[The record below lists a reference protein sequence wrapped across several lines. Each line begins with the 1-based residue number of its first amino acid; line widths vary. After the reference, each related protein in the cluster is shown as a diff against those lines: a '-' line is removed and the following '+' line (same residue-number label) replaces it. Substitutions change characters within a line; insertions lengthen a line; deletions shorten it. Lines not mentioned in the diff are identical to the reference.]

1 MEVNQLKFKIND
13 FCYEYDK
20 LKSDDFLVYNG
31 KFDIGRTIPLLGKMN
46 GIIRLDR
53 DILSCTHL
61 EINHQ
66 TEPYRFHRA
75 YLLKCRPNEYQVYIV
90 VIDKQSMEIYD
101 INTRLRLKY
110 RNGSEWIPY
119 QHSNHVERPEI
130 CDTQSIQEHNN
141 DKTNN
146 AHDDCRIEIETK
158 INDGIDDTFLKKT
171 NAIRFKHFKQFR
183 AHWIIFKSMFNVAPV
198 LTLIGGMLYTQLLL
212 IGLMVVL
219 GIEASVIQHVVPLG
233 GFNIVLQI
241 IALII
246 PYMIMEHIITS
257 MIIVFAQR
265 IWSDYKGVTIVNGY
279 RAQSRFK
286 EVTPRYVRRLNDIV
300 EFENDPNVA
309 HRLYECIDL
318 EQSYDYTFVIDHTQ
332 YGQIVDQVPRSGE
345 LSPKHLAMKNHVLS
359 EEINKSDVDDFMDV
373 IMNYHNAKA
382 NIEYQREYD
391 KYDKAFGKAIQNQTS
406 PLNRSLDDMNNTLK
420 CYSDEIDQLMQDKM
434 KDTNERI

>member
-1 MEVNQLKFKIND
+1 
-13 FCYEYDK
+13 
-20 LKSDDFLVYNG
+20 
-31 KFDIGRTIPLLGKMN
+31 
-46 GIIRLDR
+46 
-53 DILSCTHL
+53 
-61 EINHQ
+61 
-66 TEPYRFHRA
+66 
-75 YLLKCRPNEYQVYIV
+75 
-90 VIDKQSMEIYD
+90 
-101 INTRLRLKY
+101 
-110 RNGSEWIPY
+110 
-119 QHSNHVERPEI
+119 
-130 CDTQSIQEHNN
+130 
-141 DKTNN
+141 
-146 AHDDCRIEIETK
+146 
-158 INDGIDDTFLKKT
+158 
-171 NAIRFKHFKQFR
+171 
-183 AHWIIFKSMFNVAPV
+183 
-198 LTLIGGMLYTQLLL
+198 
-212 IGLMVVL
+212 MVVL
-219 GIEASVIQHVVPLG
+219 GIEASVIEHVVPSG
-233 GFNIVLQI
+233 WFNIVLQI

-434 KDTNERI
+434 KDTNERIEKSQHR